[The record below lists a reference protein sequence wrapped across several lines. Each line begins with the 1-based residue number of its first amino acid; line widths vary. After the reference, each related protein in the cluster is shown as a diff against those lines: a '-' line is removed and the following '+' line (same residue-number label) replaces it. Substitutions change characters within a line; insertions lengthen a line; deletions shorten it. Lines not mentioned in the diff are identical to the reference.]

1 MGKFA
6 VEVIEKD
13 EKTVKLKFK
22 GVPLQILNALRRA
35 ALEYVP
41 TMAVDLVVFR
51 DNTSVLHDEIIAHRL
66 GLIPLKSDEALN
78 KYKSPEECVDVKPEE
93 SLDCYA
99 HLTLEASTGPD
110 EVKDIYSGDL
120 KPVTDPKVRPA
131 YDRIP
136 IVRLGPRQS
145 IALDAYARLGRGV
158 EHIKWSPATIS
169 TVTYLA
175 QINVDVSK
183 CNLCGKCVEVCPRE
197 ALAIEGNVLKTYE
210 DRCIICRQCV
220 RVCPTEA
227 IDVTHKEDEYILTIE
242 SSGALRPE
250 RIVFEA
256 LKIVA
261 SKLDMLLSRLE
272 LIVKAEVR
280 G

>member
-1 MGKFA
+1 MEKFA
-6 VEVIEKD
+6 VEVLEKN
-13 EKTVKLKFK
+13 EKIIKLKFK

-41 TMAVDLVVFR
+41 TMAIDLVVFK

-78 KYKSPEECVDVKPEE
+78 KYKPPEECVDVKPEE
-93 SLDCYA
+93 SLDCYV

-110 EVKDIYSGDL
+110 EVRDVYSGDL
-120 KPVTDPKVRPA
+120 KPVTDPEVKPV

-136 IVRLGPRQS
+136 IVRLGPKQS
-145 IALDAYARLGRGV
+145 IALDAYARLGRGI

-175 QINVDVSK
+175 QINVDMSK

-197 ALAIEGNVLKTYE
+197 ALKIEKSALRVYE

-220 RVCPTEA
+220 KVCPTEA
-227 IDVTHKEDEYILTIE
+227 IEVTHRKDEYILTIE
-242 SSGALRPE
+242 SSGALKPE
-250 RIVFEA
+250 RIVYEA
-256 LKIVA
+256 LKIIM
-261 SKLDMLLSRLE
+261 SKLDTLLSKLE